1 MCAWAERAELIT
13 LADVRAAEARLEGV
27 TLKTGLVPWS
37 ECAPGEQWFFK
48 PESLQPIGAFKLRG
62 GYNKIASLSPAERAR
77 GVIAFSSGNHAQ
89 GVAYAARSLG
99 IRAVIVM
106 PARAPEIK
114 RVKTEA
120 MGAEVVLLSEGGEE
134 EWRAHAEAL
143 AEDQG
148 LTMVPPFNDETVIAG
163 NGTCGLEILDEV
175 ADIDLVLVPIGGG
188 GLISGI
194 AAALKMSRPQVAIV
208 GIEPEL
214 ANDAQLSLRRGEIV
228 ALPIE
233 QTRETAADGMR
244 ATQLGDITFRYI
256 CEYVDDIIT
265 VSEEE
270 IRAAVRTLALD
281 SRLVAEPSGA
291 VTAAA
296 LFNRRHEL
304 PPARKIA
311 AIISGGNID
320 PRLVAEILSK
330 G

>member
-1 MCAWAERAELIT
+1 MIA
-13 LADVRAAEARLEGV
+13 LADIRAAQARLEGV
-27 TLKTGLVPWS
+27 TLKTGLVPSS
-37 ECAPGEQWFFK
+37 ESAPGEEWFFK
-48 PESLQPIGAFKLRG
+48 PESLQPIGSFKLRG
-62 GYNKIASLSPAERAR
+62 GYNKIASLSLAERAK

-106 PARAPEIK
+106 PTRAPEIK
-114 RVKTEA
+114 RARTEA
-120 MGAEVVLLSEGGEE
+120 LGAEVVLLEDGGEE
-134 EWRAHAEAL
+134 EWRAHAESL
-143 AEDQG
+143 AADQG
-148 LTMVPPFNDETVIAG
+148 LTMVAPFNDETVIAG

-194 AAALKMSRPQVAIV
+194 AAALKMSRPQVSIV
-208 GIEPEL
+208 GVEPEL
-214 ANDAQLSLRRGEIV
+214 ANDAQLSLRRDEIV

-233 QTRETAADGMR
+233 KTRETAADGMR
-244 ATQLGDITFRYI
+244 ATQLGDITFHYI

-270 IRAAVRTLALD
+270 IRAAVHTLALD

-291 VTAAA
+291 VSAAA

-304 PPARKIA
+304 PTAQKIA
-311 AIISGGNID
+311 AIISGGNVD
-320 PRLVAEILSK
+320 PRLLAEILSLHHNENSSATR
-330 G
+330 

>member
-1 MCAWAERAELIT
+1 
-13 LADVRAAEARLEGV
+13 
-27 TLKTGLVPWS
+27 
-37 ECAPGEQWFFK
+37 
-48 PESLQPIGAFKLRG
+48 
-62 GYNKIASLSPAERAR
+62 
-77 GVIAFSSGNHAQ
+77 
-89 GVAYAARSLG
+89 
-99 IRAVIVM
+99 
-106 PARAPEIK
+106 
-114 RVKTEA
+114 
-120 MGAEVVLLSEGGEE
+120 
-134 EWRAHAEAL
+134 
-143 AEDQG
+143 
-148 LTMVPPFNDETVIAG
+148 MVPPFNDETVIAG

-175 ADIDLVLVPIGGG
+175 ADIDIVLVPIGGG

-208 GIEPEL
+208 GVEPEL

-244 ATQLGDITFRYI
+244 APQLGDITFRYI

-311 AIISGGNID
+311 AIISGGNVD
-320 PRLVAEILSK
+320 PQLVAEILS
-330 G
+330 GC